1 MRDFTW
7 KTAAALV
14 CTGVAF
20 FLGGTA
26 QAAEQPEL
34 RIGVN
39 VLPVLAD
46 PVDGA
51 RDLNQDYMAILANYA
66 GMRAVYVSAS
76 WQENLARLQSG
87 EIDVIANITDL
98 PARHAFFDYGRIPM
112 STSKSML
119 YLRGGTQMFDRA
131 DRTTPLR
138 IGVIRD
144 QYTSPYL
151 GMVLAA
157 EGFPY
162 TLQEYEDRK
171 ALAAAYAAGRIDGCS
186 LDTAMP
192 KSLQPAAALQADPVY
207 FVVKK
212 GNQEL
217 LDRLNS
223 AASRLAMARPMLYA
237 DLYDLYHINTGG
249 EALMLDHRE
258 RRYLEEHPT
267 LHFAA
272 IVNER
277 PYSYMDGNGE
287 FAGGLRAIVDR
298 VSADLGVTIEIVPVA
313 SAEDAYAALADGTAD
328 VLLNSRWSPGWAVT
342 HDYKQTAPYMTSYF
356 TEVTRRSGKPEHPM
370 VAYWSARIGDT
381 TLAKHFDK
389 DQLQHYDSVEDTLQ
403 AVADGKAD
411 AAYLRQETAQYETFA
426 GQFPGLIANG
436 TVAFATRTAM
446 TMPQDADPALLSAL
460 DKEIAHMGQEVA
472 NGAIAEERQKFLKN
486 QSIGAYFYN
495 YPQYFFFGA
504 GIVALVIALSF
515 WRYRR
520 MKKRTEAHL
529 QDIIDR
535 DPATELHNLAWIER
549 VGSPIVT
556 VSKGGKD
563 PYLAAVAVHAMRP
576 DIIAGTYGREV
587 LAAVC
592 RELGRDME
600 LAPWAVHVG
609 TRTSSAEV
617 FALVRAE
624 EAVLVPALREMLRKH
639 DAQRVGRM
647 LVRIPLEAGV
657 CYVGDPPMD
666 LKTAMNNASLAAHG
680 ARPVGIF
687 NSKLQRE
694 TLLMSR
700 MESIQ
705 EDALARREFHVWYQP
720 KYELKTKRCI
730 GAEALVRWESKEL
743 GFLPPGK
750 FIPLFEGNG
759 FISQLDFYNL
769 EHVMQFQ
776 REAPGKGLPV
786 LPISVNQSRQHMRE
800 EDYIERVRKLVAEYG
815 TTGVELELTETAFD
829 VLGEAMRAHSI
840 DVVESLRGMGFS
852 IDMDDF
858 GSGYSDLALLNQL
871 PLDVMKIDRSL
882 LLASEG
888 SGRMR
893 IVLEQMIALGHAL
906 DMHVICEGIETE
918 EQEQMLISCGCEY
931 GQGYLYGKPMRRADY
946 EAFLREHA

>member
-1 MRDFTW
+1 MRAFDW
-7 KTAAALV
+7 KKAAALAV
-14 CTGVAF
+14 TGVAF
-20 FLGGTA
+20 FFGTA

-66 GMRAVYVSAS
+66 GMKAVYVSAS
-76 WQENLARLQSG
+76 WQENLERLQSG

-98 PARHAFFDYGRIPM
+98 PERHAFFDYGRIPM

-119 YLRGGTQMFDRA
+119 YLRGGTSLFDRA
-131 DRTTPLR
+131 DRTTPLH
-138 IGVIRD
+138 IGIIRD

-151 GMVLAA
+151 GKVLED
-157 EGFPY
+157 EGFAY
-162 TLQEYEDRK
+162 TLDEYEDRK

-212 GNQEL
+212 GNTAL
-217 LDRLNS
+217 LDRLND
-223 AASRLAMARPMLYA
+223 AASRLAMARPMLYE
-237 DLYDLYHINTGG
+237 DLQELYHINTGG
-249 EALMLDHRE
+249 DPLLLDRNE
-258 RRYLEEHPT
+258 RRYLEEHPV
-267 LHFAA
+267 LRFVAL
-272 IVNER
+272 VNAP
-277 PYSYMDGNGE
+277 PYSYVDDSGA
-287 FAGGLRAIVDR
+287 FAGGLRAVVDR
-298 VSADLGVTIEIVPVA
+298 VAADLGIDAEVVA
-313 SAEDAYAALADGTAD
+313 VMREEDAYDALADGTAD
-328 VLLNSRWSPGWAVT
+328 VLLNARWGPGWAVT
-342 HDYKQTAPYMTSYF
+342 HGYKQTQPFVTSYF
-356 TEVTRRSGKPEHPM
+356 TEVTRRSDKPEHPK
-370 VAYWSARIGDT
+370 VAYWSQRLGAS
-381 TLAKHFDK
+381 LFDGRFSA
-389 DQLQHYDSVEDTLQ
+389 DQLERYDSVDDALRAIAGGQ
-403 AVADGKAD
+403 ADVC
-411 AAYLRQETAQYETFA
+411 YLRQEVAQYEIFA
-426 GQFPGLIANG
+426 GGFPSLATSG
-436 TVAFATRTAM
+436 TVAFTTRTAM
-446 TMPQDADPALLSAL
+446 TMPQDADSALLSIL

-472 NGAIAEERQKFLKN
+472 NGAIAEEQQKFLQN
-486 QSIGAYFYN
+486 PSIGAYFYN

-504 GIVALVIALSF
+504 GAIALVIALSF
-515 WRYRR
+515 WRYRK

-535 DPATELHNLAWIER
+535 DPLTGLHNLAWIER
-549 VGSPIVT
+549 VGAPIVA

-563 PYLAAVAVHAMRP
+563 PHLAAVAIHAMRP
-576 DIIAGTYGREV
+576 DIIAGTYGRDV
-587 LAAVC
+587 LAALC
-592 RELGRDME
+592 QELGRDME
-600 LAPWAVHVG
+600 RAPWAVHVG
-609 TRTSSAEV
+609 TRASSADV

-624 EAVLVPALREMLRKH
+624 EGELVATLRQMLRKH
-639 DAQRVGRM
+639 EAQRVGRM
-647 LVRIPLEAGV
+647 LVRIPLEAGI

-666 LKTAMNNASLAAHG
+666 LRTAINNASLAAHG
-680 ARPVGIF
+680 ARPVAVF
-687 NSKLQRE
+687 NSVIQRD

-705 EDALARREFHVWYQP
+705 EEALARREFHVWYQP
-720 KYELKTKRCI
+720 KYDLKTKKCI
-730 GAEALVRWESKEL
+730 GAEALVRWESSEL
-743 GFLPPGK
+743 GFLSPGK

-769 EHVMQFQ
+769 EHVMEFQ
-776 REAPGKGLPV
+776 REAPEKGLPV

-800 EDYIERVRKLVAEYG
+800 EDYLQRVRKLVAEYG
-815 TTGVELELTETAFD
+815 TEGVELELTETAFD

-888 SGRMR
+888 SDRMR
-893 IVLEQMIALGHAL
+893 IVLRQMIALGHAL

-918 EQEQMLISCGCEY
+918 EQEQMLIACGCEY